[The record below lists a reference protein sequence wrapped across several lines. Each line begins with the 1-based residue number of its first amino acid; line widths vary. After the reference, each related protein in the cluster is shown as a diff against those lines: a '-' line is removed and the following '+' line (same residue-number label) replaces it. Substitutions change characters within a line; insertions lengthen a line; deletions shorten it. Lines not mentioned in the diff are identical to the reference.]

1 MASPARAYLSG
12 GIGSGK
18 STAALVFASLG
29 AEVFSADHAGH
40 AVLEPGGEAAAVVA
54 ARWPG
59 VLREGRIDRPAL
71 AALVFADPAAR
82 AELERLTHPAIGRL
96 LAARVAGVDSGVVL
110 VEMPLPVPLLGSDWR
125 WVVVDAPDDVRLARL
140 VARGMD
146 PDDAARRM
154 AAQPSR
160 GEWLA
165 RADLV
170 VDNAGSLEDLE
181 AACRRAWPAIT
192 GFVSPPAGSVG
203 A

>member
-1 MASPARAYLSG
+1 
-12 GIGSGK
+12 
-18 STAALVFASLG
+18 
-29 AEVFSADHAGH
+29 
-40 AVLEPGGEAAAVVA
+40 
-54 ARWPG
+54 
-59 VLREGRIDRPAL
+59 
-71 AALVFADPAAR
+71 
-82 AELERLTHPAIGRL
+82 
-96 LAARVAGVDSGVVL
+96 VL

-140 VARGMD
+140 VARGMA